1 MYYGSK
7 LSEHM
12 TKTPDDFLICHSV
25 PIGRIGVQEYLGQEI
40 GLAYGQRY
48 EVERTEAEVFSAAAM
63 ASFEGKP
70 FTNEHPP
77 EEVTPDNASRY
88 IKGTVKDVHRGQG
101 EQEDLLLADIIVY
114 DRQVIE
120 QIEQGKREVSCGYEC
135 QYEPQGNN
143 RYKQTHIVGNHVALV
158 QKGRAGARVAIKDAL
173 PKQRRDNMSKHTK
186 QGIWGK
192 MIQAFAQ
199 DATPEEM
206 EMAVDEMAKACGDE
220 EPAATS
226 VPVPTEPTKEPPV
239 QDEGPNPLEERL
251 AKVEAMLVQ
260 LVQAMQPKQ
269 EPDALDALEQELTAK
284 EQAPATDEESATVEP
299 EQVEEAR
306 AAADSAAL
314 LGQIAALKPVVAQI
328 KDPIQRKKTSDTLAG
343 ILRQGVRT
351 TPAASGAYADLYQA
365 ARQNAQTAR
374 KAADAAADESSLGK
388 EIAAKYNPHYQKE
401 AK

>member
-12 TKTPDDFLICHSV
+12 TKTPDGFLICHSV
-25 PIGRIGVQEYLGQEI
+25 PIGRLGVQEYLGQEI
-40 GLAYGQRY
+40 GMAYGQRY
-48 EVERTEAEVFSAAAM
+48 EVERTEAEIFSAAAI

-77 EEVTPDNASRY
+77 EEVTPDNASCY
-88 IKGTVKDVHRGQG
+88 IKGAVKDVHRGQG

-114 DRQVIE
+114 DQQVIE

-135 QYEPQGNN
+135 LYEPVGNN

-206 EMAVDEMAKACGDE
+206 ELAVDEMAKACGDE
-220 EPAATS
+220 APETTPT
-226 VPVPTEPTKEPPV
+226 PPPTEPPKEPV
-239 QDEGPNPLEERL
+239 QDEGLNPLEERL
-251 AKVEAMLVQ
+251 AKVEAMFAQ

-284 EQAPATDEESATVEP
+284 EPPATDEESATVEP

-306 AAADSAAL
+306 AAADSAQL
-314 LGQIAALKPVVAQI
+314 LGQIAALKPFVAQI
-328 KDPIQRKKTSDTLAG
+328 KDPIQRKKTSDTLAN
-343 ILRQGVRT
+343 ILRQGVSSAPAT
-351 TPAASGAYADLYQA
+351 TGTYANLYQA
-365 ARQNAQTAR
+365 AIQNAQTAH
-374 KAADAAADESSLGK
+374 KAADAAADESKLGK
-388 EIAAKYNPHYQKE
+388 DIAAKYNPHYKKE
-401 AK
+401 DK

>member
-12 TKTPDDFLICHSV
+12 TKTPDGFLICHGV
-25 PIGRIGVQEYLGQEI
+25 PIGRLGVQEYLGQEI
-40 GLAYGQRY
+40 GMAYGQRY
-48 EVERTEAEVFSAAAM
+48 QVERTEAEVFSAAAM

-88 IKGTVKDVHRGQG
+88 IKGAVKDVHRGQG

-114 DRQVIE
+114 DQQVIE

-135 QYEPQGNN
+135 LYEPVGNS

-206 EMAVDEMAKACGDE
+206 ELAVDEMAKACGDE
-220 EPAATS
+220 APEATPAPQAPTT
-226 VPVPTEPTKEPPV
+226 VPKEAV
-239 QDEGPNPLEERL
+239 QDEGADPLEERL
-251 AKVEAMLVQ
+251 AKVEAMLAQ

-269 EPDALDALEQELTAK
+269 EPDALDALEQELAGK
-284 EQAPATDEESATVEP
+284 EPPAADEESATVEP

-306 AAADSAAL
+306 AAADSAQL
-314 LGQIAALKPVVAQI
+314 LGQIAALKPFVAQI
-328 KDPIQRKKTSDTLAG
+328 KDPIQRKKTSDTLAN
-343 ILRQGVRT
+343 ILRQGVSSAPAT
-351 TPAASGAYADLYQA
+351 TGTYANLYQA
-365 ARQNAQTAR
+365 AIQNAQTAH
-374 KAADAAADESSLGK
+374 KAADAAADESKLGK
-388 EIAAKYNPHYQKE
+388 DIAAKYNPHYKKE
-401 AK
+401 DK

>member
-12 TKTPDDFLICHSV
+12 TKTPDGFLICHSV
-25 PIGRIGVQEYLGQEI
+25 PIGRLGVQEYLGQEI
-40 GLAYGQRY
+40 GMSYGQRY
-48 EVERTEAEVFSAAAM
+48 QVERSEAEVFSAAAM

-88 IKGTVKDVHRGQG
+88 IKGAVKDVHRGQG

-114 DRQVIE
+114 DQQVIE

-135 QYEPQGNN
+135 LYEPTGD
-143 RYKQTHIVGNHVALV
+143 REYKQTHIVGNHVALV

-220 EPAATS
+220 APETTPTL
-226 VPVPTEPTKEPPV
+226 PPTEPPKEPPV
-239 QDEGPNPLEERL
+239 QDEEPNPLEERL
-251 AKVEAMLVQ
+251 AKVEAMLAQ

-269 EPDALDALEQELTAK
+269 EPDALDALEQELAAK
-284 EQAPATDEESATVEP
+284 EPPATDEESATVEP

-306 AAADSAAL
+306 TAADSAAL

-328 KDPIQRKKTSDTLAG
+328 KDPAQRKKTSDTLAAV
-343 ILRQGVRT
+343 LRQGVSAT
-351 TPAASGAYADLYQA
+351 QATSGTYANMYQGA
-365 ARQNAQTAR
+365 MQHAQMTRLAT
-374 KAADAAADESSLGK
+374 DAAADESKLGK
-388 EIAAKYNPHYQKE
+388 DIAAKYNPHYKKE
-401 AK
+401 DK

>member
-12 TKTPDDFLICHSV
+12 TKTPDGFLICHSV
-25 PIGRIGVQEYLGQEI
+25 PIGRLGVQEYLGQEI
-40 GLAYGQRY
+40 GMSYGQRY
-48 EVERTEAEVFSAAAM
+48 QVERSEAEVFSAAAM

-88 IKGTVKDVHRGQG
+88 IKGAVKDVHRGQG

-114 DRQVIE
+114 DQQVIE

-135 QYEPQGNN
+135 LYEPTGDKAY
-143 RYKQTHIVGNHVALV
+143 RQTHIVGNHVALV

-220 EPAATS
+220 APETTPTL
-226 VPVPTEPTKEPPV
+226 PPTEPPKEPPV
-239 QDEGPNPLEERL
+239 QDEEPNPLEERL
-251 AKVEAMLVQ
+251 AKVEAMLAQ

-269 EPDALDALEQELTAK
+269 EPDALDALEQELATK
-284 EQAPATDEESATVEP
+284 EPPATDEESVTVEP
-299 EQVEEAR
+299 EQVEEAQ

-328 KDPIQRKKTSDTLAG
+328 KDPAQRKKTSDTLAAV
-343 ILRQGVRT
+343 LRQGVSAT
-351 TPAASGAYADLYQA
+351 QATSGTYANMYQGA
-365 ARQNAQTAR
+365 MQHAQMTRLAT
-374 KAADAAADESSLGK
+374 DAAADESKLGK
-388 EIAAKYNPHYQKE
+388 DIAAKYNPHYKKE
-401 AK
+401 DK

>member
-12 TKTPDDFLICHSV
+12 TKTPDGFLICHSV
-25 PIGRIGVQEYLGQEI
+25 PIGRLGVQEYLGQEI
-40 GLAYGQRY
+40 GMSYGQRY
-48 EVERTEAEVFSAAAM
+48 QVERSEAEVFNTAAM

-88 IKGTVKDVHRGQG
+88 IKGAVKDVHRGQG

-114 DRQVIE
+114 DQQVIE

-135 QYEPQGNN
+135 LYEPTGD
-143 RYKQTHIVGNHVALV
+143 REYKQTHIVGNHVALV

-220 EPAATS
+220 APETTPTL
-226 VPVPTEPTKEPPV
+226 PPTEPPKEPPV
-239 QDEGPNPLEERL
+239 QDEEPNPLEERL
-251 AKVEAMLVQ
+251 AKVEAMLAQ

-269 EPDALDALEQELTAK
+269 EPDALDALEQKLATK
-284 EQAPATDEESATVEP
+284 EPPATDEESVTVEP
-299 EQVEEAR
+299 EQVEEAQ

-314 LGQIAALKPVVAQI
+314 LEQIAALKPVVAQI
-328 KDPIQRKKTSDTLAG
+328 KDPAQRKKTSDTLAAV
-343 ILRQGVRT
+343 LRQGVSAT
-351 TPAASGAYADLYQA
+351 QATSGTYANMYQGA
-365 ARQNAQTAR
+365 MQHAQMTRLAT
-374 KAADAAADESSLGK
+374 DAAADESKLGK
-388 EIAAKYNPHYQKE
+388 DIAAKYNPHYKKE
-401 AK
+401 DK